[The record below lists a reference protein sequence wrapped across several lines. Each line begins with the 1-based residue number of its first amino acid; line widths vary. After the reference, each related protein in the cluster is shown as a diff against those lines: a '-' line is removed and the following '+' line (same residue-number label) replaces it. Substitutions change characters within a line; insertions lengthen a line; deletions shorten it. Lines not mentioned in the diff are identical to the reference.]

1 MATKIISNAPKIF
14 NPVKIE
20 MEFTS
25 REQLATF
32 VQLIGN
38 PTYFGTV
45 LAQMTLSHPA
55 DHYADHYADII
66 DSFIDTDTYRE
77 LNRLINQ

>member
-1 MATKIISNAPKIF
+1 MATKIISNAPKTF

-20 MEFTS
+20 MEFNS

-38 PTYFGTV
+38 PTHFGTV
-45 LAQMTLSHPA
+45 LAQMTLIHPA
-55 DHYADHYADII
+55 EHYADII
-66 DSFIDTDTYRE
+66 DSFIDTDTYHE
-77 LNRLINQ
+77 LNQLVNQ

>member
-1 MATKIISNAPKIF
+1 MATTITESKRSAF

-20 MEFTS
+20 MEFNS

-32 VQLIGN
+32 IQLIGN
-38 PTYFGTV
+38 PTHFGTV
-45 LAQMTLSHPA
+45 LAQMTLIHPA
-55 DHYADHYADII
+55 EHYADII

-77 LNRLINQ
+77 LNRLVNQ